1 MLNTPHIDWCFH
13 KFDPRISQLLKNV
26 VINRDDHQ
34 CESQTD
40 YCAQNR
46 DVDECE
52 PQTRHPAPSQEQEGQ
67 PGG

>member
-1 MLNTPHIDWCFH
+1 MWQSI
-13 KFDPRISQLLKNV
+13 
-26 VINRDDHQ
+26 VIIMTVNLRR
-34 CESQTD
+34 D

-52 PQTRHPAPSQEQEGQ
+52 PQTRHPAPSQEQESQ